1 MNGEVSPM
9 KKSVKK
15 PVVITLLILA
25 VVVLAIAGMAIRN
38 GKLQP
43 QTAEAESVAE
53 TVAKV
58 EKNPVNVAVEILKP
72 QDVEE
77 IFTLP
82 GTLEAWE
89 NLTLSLEQPGAI
101 VWVGPS
107 EGDRLKTG
115 DEILRI
121 DKEALLSQHAR
132 NKTDYD
138 MREKNLERA
147 DSLLKEQLIS
157 ERERDGVYQAF
168 QSANTSLTETRI
180 ALAKSTL
187 ISPIDGILDR
197 LFVDRGEYGNVG
209 APAAVIVKV
218 DKLKVI
224 VDVPEKDVSFT
235 KTGQKVVVLPAGIN
249 GKGVGRPGR
258 ITHVSYLANEM
269 TRTYRSK
276 IEISNRD
283 GFLRP
288 GMIVRVKFVRR
299 VIKDAIVVPLYAII
313 DRDGEKFVFVVEDG
327 TAVRRQV
334 RLGPIINGTV
344 VIFGG
349 IQMGEHLVVKGQQLL
364 LDGGPVNVVEDQN
377 GKEG

>member
-9 KKSVKK
+9 KKGIKK
-15 PVVITLLILA
+15 PVLITVLILVSA
-25 VVVLAIAGMAIRN
+25 VLVVAGNAIRN
-38 GKLQP
+38 GKMQP
-43 QTAEAESVAE
+43 QTAEAEPVTEATSE
-53 TVAKV
+53 V

-77 IFTLP
+77 TFTLP

-132 NKTDYD
+132 NKSDYD
-138 MREKNLERA
+138 IREKNLERA
-147 DSLLKEQLIS
+147 DSLLKDQLIS

-180 ALAKSTL
+180 ALTKSTL
-187 ISPIDGILDR
+187 VSPINGILDR

-235 KTGQKVVVLPAGIN
+235 KTGQKVVVLPAGVK

-276 IEISNRD
+276 VQIDNSD

-299 VIKDAIVVPLYAII
+299 VINEAIVVPLYAVI
-313 DRDGEKFVFVVEDG
+313 DRDGEKFVFVVEEE

-334 RLGPIINGTV
+334 RLGPIINGNV
-344 VIFGG
+344 VVFGG
-349 IQMGEHLVVKGQQLL
+349 IQEGELLVIKGQQLVV
-364 LDGGPVNVVEDQN
+364 DGGPVTVID
-377 GKEG
+377 